1 MPFLEAIA
9 SLQARKPQL
18 IPNGANFKFSEYIRA
33 FSISGISKI
42 DTLVAYQSALEKALA
57 KGQSFNDFVKANPQ
71 LVQTLNKK
79 RLERVFKYNL
89 IYANTRGKLM
99 RYESAPPIVGS
110 SNGDGWYY
118 VFHSR
123 RDNAAR
129 HLAFDN
135 VCLPRKHPF
144 WQNHTPPL
152 DWGCRCELQM
162 WSERQIKGKGIMP
175 TKNIPQEGGTEA
187 GGFERD
193 NNKFLATFF
202 KNKLANYANN
212 SKATSLLKGVLQNIA
227 SKKAR
232 FKSLLRLSQNGG
244 SLRFGVLE
252 TLPIQLKSK
261 TLKSNPANDLF
272 DFFLAREVLD
282 NPLLVATHKDS
293 RKLVGQKLGRWYE
306 LQIQGTELTGL
317 EHFKEAPVLKEGF
330 KIQSLDFDE
339 LAKRLPSEKPYPFTQ
354 RVLATIKSALAL
366 LSLDEKQEKHVLD
379 SPGYIQGRSYYTKA
393 PSIEEVRGWIE
404 KSLKIDLD
412 KKGKWDKHG
421 IISHPDFEG
430 IVMPFFDKSKA
441 PVKVYKSKLHF
452 NKKGLHIVPTLKGS
466 EHD

>member
-1 MPFLEAIA
+1 MQKL
-9 SLQARKPQL
+9 
-18 IPNGANFKFSEYIRA
+18 NGYSN
-33 FSISGISKI
+33 SISLD
-42 DTLVAYQSALEKALA
+42 DTHIYPLDLVVVKTTDVKPNMQA
-57 KGQSFNDFVKANPQ
+57 KSG
-71 LVQTLNKK
+71 VQT
-79 RLERVFKYNL
+79 R
-89 IYANTRGKLM
+89 TRGKLM

-123 RDNAAR
+123 KDNAAR

-212 SKATSLLKGVLQNIA
+212 SKATSLLKGILQNIA
-227 SKKAR
+227 AKKAR

-244 SLRFGVLE
+244 SLRFGNLE

-282 NPLLVATHKDS
+282 NPLLVATNKDS

-317 EHFKEAPVLKEGF
+317 EHFKEAPPLKEGF

-339 LAKRLPSEKPYPFTQ
+339 LAKRLPAEKPYPFTQ
-354 RVLATIKSALAL
+354 RVLNTIKSALSL
-366 LSLDEKQEKHVLD
+366 LSLNEKQEKHVLD

-393 PSIEEVRGWIE
+393 PTIEEVRGWIRGTTDIQA
-404 KSLKIDLD
+404 KGRVWD
-412 KKGKWDKHG
+412 KKL
-421 IISHPDFEG
+421 IIHHPNFEG
-430 IVMPFFDKSKA
+430 VVLPHEKTSIQEPTKTNYSK
-441 PVKVYKSKLHF
+441 VHFSKR
-452 NKKGLHIVPTLKGS
+452 GIHIVPFLWRQ
-466 EHD
+466 HDRAKRLY

>member
-9 SLQARKPQL
+9 SLQARNPKL
-18 IPNGANFKFSEYIRA
+18 IPNEANFKFSEYIRA

-42 DTLVAYQSALEKALA
+42 DTLVSYQSALEKALA
-57 KGQSFNDFVKANPQ
+57 KGQSFREFVKANPQ
-71 LVQTLNKK
+71 LLETINKK
-79 RLERVFKYNL
+79 RLERIFKYNL

-99 RYESAPPIVGS
+99 RYESAPPIAGS

-123 RDNAAR
+123 HDSAAR

-162 WSERQIKGKGIMP
+162 WSERQIKAKGIAV
-175 TKNIPQEGGTEA
+175 TQNIPQEGGTQA

-193 NNKFLATFF
+193 NNKFLASFF
-202 KNKLANYANN
+202 KNKLATYAGN

-232 FKSLLRLSQNGG
+232 FKSLIRLSQNGG
-244 SLRFGVLE
+244 SLRFGNLDS
-252 TLPIQLKSK
+252 LPI
-261 TLKSNPANDLF
+261 TLKSETLKANPANDLF
-272 DFFLAREVLD
+272 DFFLAKEVLD
-282 NPLLVATHKDS
+282 NPLLMATHRDT

-306 LQIQGTELTGL
+306 LEIVGTELTGL
-317 EHFKEAPVLKEGF
+317 EHFKEAPPLKEGF
-330 KIQSLDFDE
+330 KVNKLDFDK
-339 LAKRLPSEKPYPFTQ
+339 LAERLPSEKPYPFTQ
-354 RVLATIKSALAL
+354 RVLNTIKSALSL
-366 LSLDEKQEKHVLD
+366 LSLDDKQERHVLG
-379 SPGYIQGRSYYTKA
+379 SPGYVQGRSYYTKA
-393 PSIEEVRGWIE
+393 PTIEEVRGWIRE
-404 KSLKIDLD
+404 SLEIEFD
-412 KKGKWDKHG
+412 KKQGTWDKHG

-430 IVMPFFDKSKA
+430 IVMPFFDKSK
-441 PVKVYKSKLHF
+441 PPLRYIKVNY
-452 NKKGLHIVPTLKGS
+452 TLTKRAFTLCLQLRS
-466 EHD
+466 NF